1 MSKQLIHK
9 INDVGDILDQ
19 MDSMEYL
26 LSSAALENETE
37 NRGIAYGLNHLSDLL
52 RKAQSGLDALKA
64 DLKLRCEE
72 GGEAC

>member
-1 MSKQLIHK
+1 MTDRAIRKL
-9 INDVGDILDQ
+9 NDVSDILDQ
-19 MDSMEYL
+19 MDAMEYL
-26 LSSAALENETE
+26 LSSAAIENETE

-64 DLKLRCEE
+64 DLKLRREE